1 MVLGEEARK
10 LTCEHLFHKQVSR
23 SYVLL
28 LCLTRKISYDFFNEF
43 PIWLLHSL
51 FQCVDEWLRVNAT
64 CPTCRTSILP
74 SDANNGHSHSDD
86 RGNNNLINITH
97 GDRPGQRLITLNF
110 DISGDSSRIWK
121 ESAIHLFSPLLSM
134 VIMHVQITCWC
145 CHPPHTHFP
154 YCFFS
159 CVSAVHWLNP
169 DNLNPNRLP
178 FIGITRLDSLYL

>member
-1 MVLGEEARK
+1 MIITREQLRQAGDDNSCPICLNEMVLGEEARK

-51 FQCVDEWLRVNAT
+51 LQCVDEWLRVNAT

-110 DISGDSSRIWK
+110 DISGDSSRI
-121 ESAIHLFSPLLSM
+121 
-134 VIMHVQITCWC
+134 
-145 CHPPHTHFP
+145 
-154 YCFFS
+154 
-159 CVSAVHWLNP
+159 
-169 DNLNPNRLP
+169 
-178 FIGITRLDSLYL
+178 